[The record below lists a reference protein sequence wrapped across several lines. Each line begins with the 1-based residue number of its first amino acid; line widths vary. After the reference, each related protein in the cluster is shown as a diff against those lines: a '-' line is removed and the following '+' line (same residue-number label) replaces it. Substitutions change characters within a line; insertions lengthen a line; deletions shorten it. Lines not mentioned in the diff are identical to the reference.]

1 MGPFYAKRPNRQ
13 IRKDRK
19 RSVAKGRGSGAAA
32 EGRGVF
38 VCRGWRGKC
47 SNTDCGDG
55 CMALNILE
63 TTESHTSDGQ
73 MVGYVDYTFKGKI
86 IKGEET

>member
-1 MGPFYAKRPNRQ
+1 MLPRAGVRGRQ
-13 IRKDRK
+13 
-19 RSVAKGRGSGAAA
+19 AKGAGFSFAG
-32 EGRGVF
+32 GR
-38 VCRGWRGKC
+38 RGKC

>member
-38 VCRGWRGKC
+38 VCRGAARK
-47 SNTDCGDG
+47 
-55 CMALNILE
+55 M
-63 TTESHTSDGQ
+63 
-73 MVGYVDYTFKGKI
+73 F
-86 IKGEET
+86 